1 MNWVDLIIILV
12 IIVFGLEGLKRG
24 FFVQV
29 FDIIGFFT
37 SLIAALIFYGQA
49 AGLLLQFFKIP
60 KIAANPIGFLTVWI
74 IVEALFFTFAS
85 ALFRKILAKFHQTI
99 INRYLGFIPS
109 AVNSLLFMSF
119 LLMFLISIPIKAELK
134 RNVFDSKIG
143 SVLIKRASVFEKP
156 INSIFGPIAKQ
167 SLTFLT
173 VKPDEK
179 GSIKLEFTQKDLKVD
194 YAAEQK
200 MLALLNEERNKLGI
214 KSLVWNE
221 KLAQVGRAH
230 SKDMFERGYFS
241 HYSPEGKDV
250 GDRITDAGISYNY
263 AGENLALAPDVIRAH
278 DGLMNSPG
286 HRENILN
293 PAYSKIGIGAI
304 DGGVYGEMFTQVFTN

>member
-12 IIVFGLEGLKRG
+12 ILVFAVEGLKRG
-24 FFVQV
+24 FLVQV
-29 FDIIGFFT
+29 FDIVGFFT
-37 SLIAALIFYGQA
+37 SLIAALLFYSQA
-49 AGLLLQFFKIP
+49 ANLLLKLFKIP
-60 KIAANPIGFLTVWI
+60 KIAASPIGFLTVWI
-74 IVEALFFTFAS
+74 IVELLFFTFLS
-85 ALFRKILAKFHQTI
+85 GLFKKLLTKFRETP
-99 INRYLGFIPS
+99 INRYFGFIP
-109 AVNSLLFMSF
+109 AGINSLLFMSF
-119 LLMFLISIPIKAELK
+119 LLMFLVSIPIKPEIK
-134 RNVFDSKIG
+134 RDVFDSKIG
-143 SVLIKRASVFEKP
+143 SYLIKEASVFEKP

-173 VKPDEK
+173 VKPEEK
-179 GSIKLEFTQKDLKVD
+179 GSVKLEFTQKDLKVD

-200 MLALLNEERNKLGI
+200 MLTLVNAERNKLGI
-214 KSLVWNE
+214 KSLVWDE

-250 GDRITDAGISYNY
+250 GDRLTQAQISYNY

-286 HRENILN
+286 HRRNILD
-293 PAYSKIGIGAI
+293 PAFNKIGIGTI
-304 DGGVYGEMFTQVFTN
+304 DGGVYGEMLTQVFTD